1 MRSPIWIRWLLC
13 LAVFGAAGGLS
24 AVQAAD
30 YQALL
35 GTWDVETDDGAF
47 AFVWEF
53 VLEDGALK
61 GIYTGQSGEAD
72 MLDLKFED
80 NQLEFRVDIGME
92 ISFSAFIDGDY
103 LEGTLSLQYGEAAF
117 TGQKRS

>member
-1 MRSPIWIRWLLC
+1 MRSPIWIRWALC
-13 LAVFGAAGGLS
+13 LVAFGAAGGL
-24 AVQAAD
+24 AA
-30 YQALL
+30 YQEEAYQPLL
-35 GTWDVETDDGAF
+35 GTWDVETEDGAF

-53 VLEDGALK
+53 VLEGGALK
-61 GIYTGQSGEAD
+61 GIYTGQSGETD

-92 ISFSAFIDGDY
+92 ITFSASIDGDY

-117 TGQKRS
+117 TGKKRT